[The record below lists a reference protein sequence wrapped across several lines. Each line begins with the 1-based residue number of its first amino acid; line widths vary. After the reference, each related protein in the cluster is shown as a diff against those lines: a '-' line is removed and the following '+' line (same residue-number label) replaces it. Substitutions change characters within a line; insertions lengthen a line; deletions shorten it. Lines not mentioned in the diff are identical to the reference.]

1 MNISPIRKALKQRQ
15 SIFIILVLT
24 GVGNT
29 NKILAGRQVRS
40 ETRRVLI
47 PLIMQESIVG
57 PGGAIHDAKAFSV
70 AAYIEILTVRL
81 QERGLQYLCATI

>member
-1 MNISPIRKALKQRQ
+1 MNISPVRKALKQRQ
-15 SIFIILVLT
+15 PLFIIPVLS
-24 GVGNT
+24 GVGKT

-57 PGGAIHDAKAFSV
+57 PGGAIHDAKVFSV
-70 AAYIEILTVRL
+70 AAYLEILTGR
-81 QERGLQYLCATI
+81 